1 MSPRSNGYQLPLMLC
16 GCFITLGSYYNE
28 EEEKEKEDK
37 NIIMFIRANTMTI
50 KTIIIKRFIIFLVWG
65 DSH

>member
-1 MSPRSNGYQLPLMLC
+1 MLC

-50 KTIIIKRFIIFLVWG
+50 KTIIIKRFIIFLV
-65 DSH
+65 